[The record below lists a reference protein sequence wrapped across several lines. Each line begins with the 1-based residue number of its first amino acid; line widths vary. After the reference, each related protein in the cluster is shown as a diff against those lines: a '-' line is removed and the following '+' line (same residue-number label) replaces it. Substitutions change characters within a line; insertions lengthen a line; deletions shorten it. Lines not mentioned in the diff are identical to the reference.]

1 MLIRFSYPNLVV
13 GADMVWFDC
22 LMGINI
28 FGSIYF
34 ANHYK
39 CSEARLENSVVRD
52 TTFCLAIFFGQF
64 LYKDL
69 FFC

>member
-39 CSEARLENSVVRD
+39 CSEAGHGNSVVHD
-52 TTFCLAIFFGQF
+52 FTFGLAI
-64 LYKDL
+64 LVWSISL
-69 FFC
+69 